1 MSSTIKIVC
10 FDINTGIKKELKE
23 NEIDLENPIRIL
35 DEFIETHLFLEPK
48 KTQKISS
55 EIKYS
60 FHINLENYKIIYEIF
75 VLKDLSFIH
84 DISLVSDANLIFI
97 NLENENTLKQFEK
110 IINYINDSCCRLD
123 IKVYIVGIYIDKI
136 VPLLNKESIELFF
149 DDQKLNSEMVQVKY
163 NKNDSINHL
172 CMYGGNKE
180 MAKGKNEKKIISKK
194 NINDNLNDIV
204 EKIFLEIFEI
214 KNNVVYEPKK
224 KKFRKRSI
232 NDDEGKS
239 ISGSQCYIF

>member
-10 FDINTGIKKELKE
+10 FELNTGIKKDLKE

-35 DEFIETHLFLEPK
+35 DEFKENHQFIESK

-60 FHINLENYKIIYEIF
+60 FHIKLEKIIIIYEIF

-97 NLENENTLKQFEK
+97 NLEKENTSKQLEK
-110 IINYINDSCCRLD
+110 IVNYINDSCCPFD
-123 IKVYIVGIYIDKI
+123 IKVYIVGIYKDKI

-149 DDQKLNSEMVQVKY
+149 EDQKLNSEMFQIKYNENDVKNHICAY
-163 NKNDSINHL
+163 DDNKEKKKYKNQKNKISNKNKND
-172 CMYGGNKE
+172 
-180 MAKGKNEKKIISKK
+180 
-194 NINDNLNDIV
+194 NLIDIV
-204 EKIFLEIFEI
+204 EKILIEIFEI
-214 KNNVVYEPKK
+214 KMSVIYEPKK
-224 KKFRKRSI
+224 RKFRKRSAK
-232 NDDEGKS
+232 DDEGKS
-239 ISGSQCYIF
+239 ISGSTCYIF

>member
-10 FDINTGIKKELKE
+10 FDINAGITKELKE

-48 KTQKISS
+48 KTEKNSS

-60 FHINLENYKIIYEIF
+60 FLINFENYKIIYEIF

-123 IKVYIVGIYIDKI
+123 IKVYIVGIYKDKI
-136 VPLLNKESIELFF
+136 CPSLNKESIELFF
-149 DDQKLNSEMVQVKY
+149 DDQNLNSEMVQVKY
-163 NKNDSINHL
+163 NKNDGINHI
-172 CMYGGNKE
+172 CMYGNKE
-180 MAKGKNEKKIISKK
+180 MVKSKNEKKKMAK
-194 NINDNLNDIV
+194 NNTNDNLTDIV

-214 KNNVVYEPKK
+214 KNNVVYDPKK
-224 KKFRKRSI
+224 RKFRKRSI

-239 ISGSQCYIF
+239 ISQSQCYIF